1 MAKGNSKGILRD
13 RLVRQAIKDMNGAP
27 FVAGD
32 LLDKMTYS
40 RNMPTVREVGGVLS
54 QLKRSG
60 EVIYMGEV
68 GSRVGRELLEA
79 AGLTQHGV
87 RKTGFYIAADSPNAP
102 RNDND
107 DATADLPS
115 DDEE

>member
-1 MAKGNSKGILRD
+1 MAKGNSKGVLRD

-40 RNMPTVREVGGVLS
+40 RNMPTVREVGAVIN
-54 QLKRSG
+54 QLKRAG
-60 EVIYMGEV
+60 EVIYLGEA
-68 GSRVGRELLEA
+68 GSLVGRELLEA

-87 RKTGFYIAADSPNAP
+87 RKTGLYIAADSPNAP
-102 RNDND
+102 RNDHDNE
-107 DATADLPS
+107 TNDLPAN
-115 DDEE
+115 DEE